1 MTIKQFLVEISQVLD
16 ELKIEY
22 AVSGGIA
29 VSVWGR
35 PRYTADLDI
44 VIEINTKEKIEELA
58 KALLKKFKVGYLD
71 KEAAL
76 TAYKNKGEFNL
87 IEPEYGL
94 KADFF
99 VISQDEHQKL
109 EIKRARNKKIGGK
122 LIKFISPEDLIIAK
136 LKWYRESESDRQL
149 EDIRTVLEA
158 GNIDKK
164 YLHSWVKKLGFEKE
178 WEKAKVLK
186 K

>member
-1 MTIKQFLVEISQVLD
+1 MKIKQFLVEISQTLD

-44 VIEINTKEKIEELA
+44 VVEISSREKIEELTE
-58 KALLKKFKVGYLD
+58 ALLKKFKVGYLN

-76 TAYKNKGEFNL
+76 AAYKNKGEFNL

-99 VISQDEHQKL
+99 VIGSDEYQKL
-109 EIKRARNKKIGGK
+109 EIKRAKEKKIGGK
-122 LIKFISPEDLIIAK
+122 MIKFISPEDLILAK
-136 LKWYRESESDRQL
+136 LRWYQMSQSDRQL
-149 EDIRTVLEA
+149 EDVAAVLEA
-158 GNIDKK
+158 GNIDQR
-164 YLHSWVKKLGFEKE
+164 YLHSWVKKLGLEKE
-178 WEKAKVLK
+178 WVKVQTLK
-186 K
+186 